1 MEKQDIDSI
10 LLANYY
16 FLKCRFDNPLCY
28 KTDLARK
35 FLLRKIRKALT
46 KKTEKTEKS
55 QKSN

>member
-10 LLANYY
+10 LLANFY
-16 FLKCRFDNPLCY
+16 FLKCKFDNPLCH
-28 KTDLARK
+28 KTNLARK

-46 KKTEKTEKS
+46 KKIEVS